1 MEEAINKYWKAYL
14 NPQTQEEEGIE
25 PPITYARGF
34 RDGVRYAEGVK
45 SPEEFVCPSCK
56 RASFPDY
63 GRCAFCGVGG

>member
-1 MEEAINKYWKAYL
+1 MEEIINKYWEAYL
-14 NPQTQEEEGIE
+14 NPQDDDEHFQ

-34 RDGVRYAEGVK
+34 RDGVRYAEGIH
-45 SPEEFVCPSCK
+45 SPNEFTCPSCG